1 LEIAEF
7 SGYDFFKVMSTIT
20 TVVMVIV
27 MDTKVK
33 IGVVDMMAVV
43 AQPVMEAVWKCYDRL
58 TFIVFL
64 DNGLLTHL

>member
-1 LEIAEF
+1 MEIAEF

-33 IGVVDMMAVV
+33 IGVVDMMAAV
-43 AQPVMEAVWKCYDRL
+43 AQPVMEAYGSV
-58 TFIVFL
+58 TI
-64 DNGLLTHL
+64 G

>member
-1 LEIAEF
+1 
-7 SGYDFFKVMSTIT
+7 
-20 TVVMVIV
+20 VIV
-27 MDTKVK
+27 MDTTVK
-33 IGVVDMMAVV
+33 IGVVDMMAAV